1 MNHPEKGARKGD
13 QASEGALQRPLAW
26 GQVAQTAR

>member
-1 MNHPEKGARKGD
+1 MNHPEKGRKGD